1 MTPEAKRIR
10 AAINRLALRPI
21 QTCLVGPGMR
31 LVRRGDPKVCCC
43 FCANAVKQFDQYRN
57 AGSIRAHETCFKAV
71 AEEYKS
77 R

>member
-10 AAINRLALRPI
+10 SAINRFALTHTSECRRDAPKF
-21 QTCLVGPGMR
+21 L
-31 LVRRGDPKVCCC
+31 RRGDPRHCCC
-43 FCANAVKQFDQYRN
+43 FCSNAIHAGDQYRN

-71 AEEYKS
+71 AEEYKT